1 MINETLSNIVNSV
14 TFNTQ
19 NVQQQQ
25 QQQQQIINFINKKQ
39 AQSAN
44 QTQNNSNSLSKISV
58 NEHNNESGN
67 ASAKSG
73 GGKKR
78 YFCDICGQA
87 VSAFS
92 SIKRHKDAVHFKI
105 KKKFKLRECPVCLKS
120 FFQLAKH
127 LKIKHRD
134 SKVKCTLC
142 ERILSC
148 SFSYKR
154 HLKKVHGFFK
164 DSDTSHTQ
172 IPPEPLKISSK
183 DSDMDYSYPYS
194 HSSTGKKSSTSSN
207 SSQQSAHSYQSP
219 SAGKNT
225 FLSLCTYDRN

>member
-1 MINETLSNIVNSV
+1 MINETLSNIANSV
-14 TFNTQ
+14 NFNTQ
-19 NVQQQQ
+19 NVHPQQQQ
-25 QQQQQIINFINKKQ
+25 QQQQQEINFINKKQ

-44 QTQNNSNSLSKISV
+44 QTQSNNLSKNSV
-58 NEHNNESGN
+58 NEQNNESWN
-67 ASAKSG
+67 ANANNSK
-73 GGKKR
+73 GGKGK

-105 KKKFKLRECPVCLKS
+105 KKKFKLRECPVCFKS
-120 FFQLAKH
+120 YFQLAKH

-134 SKVKCTLC
+134 SKVKCTIC

-154 HLKKVHGFFK
+154 HLKKVHGFFQES
-164 DSDTSHTQ
+164 DSSGR
-172 IPPEPLKISSK
+172 IPPEPLKIGNK
-183 DSDMDYSYPYS
+183 DKDMDYSYPYS
-194 HSSTGKKSSTSSN
+194 HNSSGKKSSSNSSN

-219 SAGKNT
+219 SAGKCEFSC
-225 FLSLCTYDRN
+225 FLT

>member
-19 NVQQQQ
+19 NVP

-39 AQSAN
+39 AQSAS
-44 QTQNNSNSLSKISV
+44 QTQNNSNNLSKSSV
-58 NEHNNESGN
+58 NGQNNESWN
-67 ASAKSG
+67 ANGSKLA
-73 GGKKR
+73 GKKR

-134 SKVKCTLC
+134 SKVKCTIC

-164 DSDTSHTQ
+164 DSDTGHTQ
-172 IPPEPLKISSK
+172 IPPEPIKVSSK

-194 HSSTGKKSSTSSN
+194 HNSSSGKKSSTSSN
-207 SSQQSAHSYQSP
+207 SSQHSAHSYQSP
-219 SAGKNT
+219 SAGE
-225 FLSLCTYDRN
+225 TYFMSNEKMS